1 MNPLAAVK
9 VIPLVKRFGENH
21 PKLRPFVHAALRMIS
36 TDSIVEIKVKN
47 AEGRAIVSN
56 FKITDEDIKLIE
68 ELNRLRK
75 E

>member
-1 MNPLAAVK
+1 
-9 VIPLVKRFGENH
+9 
-21 PKLRPFVHAALRMIS
+21 MIG